1 MTVPETAG
9 GDALLSTHGLY
20 KAFGGNVAVHDVS
33 LDLYPDRI
41 TALIGPNGAGKTT
54 LFNIVTG
61 YERADAGDITFDGR
75 PVTGLA
81 PWQISRQGVVRT
93 FQTPVGFPT
102 MTVWESMQVAGA
114 SHAVLTGML
123 TTRGRHEVAELSRR
137 TDEIL
142 EDLGLHQLL
151 DTPVDE
157 LAAGDR
163 KLAELAR
170 QLMSRPRLLLL
181 DEPAAGV
188 NPGAISRLSEL
199 IRSVHRS
206 GIALM
211 IIDHNLSF
219 VLDVADYVHVMANG
233 RLIAEGTPDEIAA
246 SALVRQ
252 VYMGADT

>member
-1 MTVPETAG
+1 MTGPGTNGAG
-9 GDALLSTHGLY
+9 ALLSTRGLY

-61 YERADAGDITFDGR
+61 YERPDAGQITFDGR
-75 PVTGLA
+75 VVTGQA
-81 PWQISRQGVVRT
+81 PWQIARQGVVRT

-102 MTVWESMQVAGA
+102 MTVWESLQVAGA
-114 SHAVLTGML
+114 SHNVLTGIL
-123 TTRGRHEVAELSRR
+123 TNRGRHETDELSRR
-137 TDEIL
+137 ADEIL
-142 EDLGLHQLL
+142 ENLGLGQLI

-163 KLAELAR
+163 KLVELAR
-170 QLMSRPRLLLL
+170 QLMAQPRLLLL

-199 IRSVHRS
+199 IREVHRS

-219 VLDVADYVHVMANG
+219 VLDVADYVHTMANG
-233 RLIAEGTPDEIAA
+233 RIIAEGTPEETAA
-246 SALVRQ
+246 NPVVRQ
-252 VYMGADT
+252 VYMGVET

>member
-9 GDALLSTHGLY
+9 GGALLSTHGLY

-137 TDEIL
+137 ADEIL
-142 EDLGLHQLL
+142 ENLGLHQLL

-188 NPGAISRLSEL
+188 NPGAISRLSDL
-199 IRSVHRS
+199 IRDVHRS

-233 RLIAEGTPDEIAA
+233 RIIADGTPDEIAA
-246 SALVRQ
+246 SPLVRQ
-252 VYMGADT
+252 VYMGVDA

>member
-9 GDALLSTHGLY
+9 GGALLSTHGLY

-137 TDEIL
+137 ADEIL
-142 EDLGLHQLL
+142 ENLGLHQLL

-188 NPGAISRLSEL
+188 NPGAISRLSDL
-199 IRSVHRS
+199 IRDVHRS

-246 SALVRQ
+246 SPLVRQ

>member
-1 MTVPETAG
+1 MSSSQSNG
-9 GDALLSTHGLY
+9 NGALLSTQGLY

-54 LFNIVTG
+54 LFNIITG
-61 YERADAGDITFDGR
+61 YERPDAGSITFDGEA
-75 PVTGLA
+75 VTGMA
-81 PWQISRQGVVRT
+81 PWEISRRGVVRT

-102 MTVWESMQVAGA
+102 MTVWECLQVAGA
-114 SHAVLTGML
+114 SHNVLTGMM
-123 TTRGRHEVAELSRR
+123 TGRGRRETAELSERA
-137 TDEIL
+137 DGIL
-142 EDLGLHQLL
+142 EHLGLAQLI

-170 QLMSRPRLLLL
+170 QLMAQPRLLLL

-199 IRSVHRS
+199 IRDVHRS

-219 VLDVADYVHVMANG
+219 VLDVADYVHAMANG
-233 RLIAEGTPDEIAA
+233 RIIAEGTPDEIAA
-246 SALVRQ
+246 NPLVRQ
-252 VYMGADT
+252 VYMGVEA

>member
-1 MTVPETAG
+1 MTAPESTG
-9 GDALLSTHGLY
+9 SGALLSTHGLH

-54 LFNIVTG
+54 LFNIITG
-61 YERADAGDITFDGR
+61 YERADTGDITFDGH
-75 PVTGLA
+75 PVGGLA
-81 PWQISRQGVVRT
+81 PWQISRRGVVRT

-102 MTVWESMQVAGA
+102 MTVWESLQVAGA
-114 SHAVLTGML
+114 SHSVLSGML
-123 TTRGRHEVAELSRR
+123 TSRGRREVAELSLRA
-137 TDEIL
+137 DEIL

-151 DTPVDE
+151 DTRVDE

-163 KLAELAR
+163 KLVELAR

-233 RLIAEGTPDEIAA
+233 RLIASGTPDEIAA

-252 VYMGADT
+252 VYLGAET

>member
-1 MTVPETAG
+1 MTAPESSAG
-9 GDALLSTHGLY
+9 GALLSTHGLH

-33 LDLYPDRI
+33 LDLHPDRI

-61 YERADAGDITFDGR
+61 YERADAGGITFDGH
-75 PVTGLA
+75 PVGGLA
-81 PWQISRQGVVRT
+81 PWQISRRGVART

-102 MTVWESMQVAGA
+102 MTVWESLQVAGA
-114 SHAVLTGML
+114 SHAVLTSML
-123 TTRGRHEVAELSRR
+123 TSRGRRETDELSQRA
-137 TDEIL
+137 DEIL
-142 EDLGLHQLL
+142 ENLGLHQLL

-199 IRSVHRS
+199 IRDVHRS

-219 VLDVADYVHVMANG
+219 VLDVADYVYVMANG

-252 VYMGADT
+252 VYMGVDA

>member
-9 GDALLSTHGLY
+9 GALLSTHGLY

-137 TDEIL
+137 ADEIL
-142 EDLGLHQLL
+142 ENLGLHQLL

>member
-1 MTVPETAG
+1 MNAPEHNAG
-9 GDALLSTHGLY
+9 SALLSTHGLH

-54 LFNIVTG
+54 LFNIFTG
-61 YERADAGDITFDGR
+61 YERADAGNITFDSR

-81 PWQISRQGVVRT
+81 PWDMSRRGVVRT

-102 MTVWESMQVAGA
+102 MTVWESLQVAGA
-114 SHAVLTGML
+114 SHSVLSNML
-123 TTRGRHEVAELSRR
+123 TWRGRRETAELSERA
-137 TDEIL
+137 DGIL
-142 EDLGLHQLL
+142 QHLGLNELI

-170 QLMSRPRLLLL
+170 QLMAQPRLLLL

-199 IRSVHRS
+199 IRDVHRS

-219 VLDVADYVHVMANG
+219 VLDVADYVHTMANG
-233 RLIAEGTPDEIAA
+233 RIIAEGTPEEIAA
-246 SALVRQ
+246 NPLVRQ

>member
-1 MTVPETAG
+1 MTAADGTGSGAM
-9 GDALLSTHGLY
+9 LSTHGLH

-54 LFNIVTG
+54 LFNIITG
-61 YERADAGDITFDGR
+61 YERPDSGGITFDGHR
-75 PVTGLA
+75 VGGMA
-81 PWQISRQGVVRT
+81 PWQISRRGVART

-102 MTVWESMQVAGA
+102 MTLWESMQVAGA

-123 TTRGRHEVAELSRR
+123 TTRGRRETAELSRR
-137 TDEIL
+137 ADEIL
-142 EDLGLHQLL
+142 GNLGLAQLL

-188 NPGAISRLSEL
+188 NPGAISRLSDL
-199 IRSVHRS
+199 IRDVHRS

-233 RLIAEGTPDEIAA
+233 RIIAEGTPDEIAA
-246 SALVRQ
+246 SPLVRQ
-252 VYMGADT
+252 VYMGVDA

>member
-1 MTVPETAG
+1 MTAADGTGSGAM
-9 GDALLSTHGLY
+9 LSTHGLH

-54 LFNIVTG
+54 LFNIITG
-61 YERADAGDITFDGR
+61 YERPDSGDITFDGNR
-75 PVTGLA
+75 VGGMA
-81 PWQISRQGVVRT
+81 PWQISRRGVART

-102 MTVWESMQVAGA
+102 MTLWESMQVAGA

-123 TTRGRHEVAELSRR
+123 TTRGRRETAELSRR
-137 TDEIL
+137 ADEIL
-142 EDLGLHQLL
+142 GNLGLAQLL

-170 QLMSRPRLLLL
+170 QLMSQPRLLLL

-188 NPGAISRLSEL
+188 NPGAISRLSDL
-199 IRSVHRS
+199 IRDVHRS

-233 RLIAEGTPDEIAA
+233 RIIAEGTPDEIAA
-246 SALVRQ
+246 SPLVRQ
-252 VYMGADT
+252 VYMGVDA

>member
-1 MTVPETAG
+1 MTAAAA
-9 GDALLSTHGLY
+9 ALLSTRGLH
-20 KAFGGNVAVHDVS
+20 KAFGGNVAVDDVS

-75 PVTGLA
+75 TVTGQA

-123 TTRGRHEVAELSRR
+123 TGRSRREAAELSRR
-137 TDEIL
+137 ADEIL
-142 EDLGLHQLL
+142 EHLGLAELL

-163 KLAELAR
+163 KLAEMAR
-170 QLMSRPRLLLL
+170 QLMARPRLLLL

-199 IRSVHRS
+199 IRDVHRS

-233 RLIAEGTPDEIAA
+233 RIIAEGTPDEVAA
-246 SALVRQ
+246 STLVRQ

>member
-9 GDALLSTHGLY
+9 GGALLSTHGLY

-137 TDEIL
+137 ADEIL
-142 EDLGLHQLL
+142 ENLGLHQLL

>member
-1 MTVPETAG
+1 MTAPESAG
-9 GDALLSTHGLY
+9 SGALLSTHGLY

-54 LFNIVTG
+54 LFNIITG
-61 YERADAGDITFDGR
+61 YERADAGDITFDGH
-75 PVTGLA
+75 PVGGLA
-81 PWQISRQGVVRT
+81 PWQISRRGVVRT

-102 MTVWESMQVAGA
+102 MTVWESLQVAGA

-123 TTRGRHEVAELSRR
+123 TSRGRRETAELSQRA
-137 TDEIL
+137 DEIL
-142 EDLGLHQLL
+142 ENLGLHQLL

-163 KLAELAR
+163 KLVELAR
-170 QLMSRPRLLLL
+170 QLMTRPRLLLL

-219 VLDVADYVHVMANG
+219 VLGVADYVYVMANG
-233 RLIAEGTPDEIAA
+233 RRIAEGTPDEIAA

-252 VYMGADT
+252 VYLGADT

>member
-1 MTVPETAG
+1 MTAPESTG
-9 GDALLSTHGLY
+9 SGALLSTHGLY

-33 LDLYPDRI
+33 LDLHPDRI

-102 MTVWESMQVAGA
+102 MTVWESLQVAGA

-123 TTRGRHEVAELSRR
+123 TSRGRREVAELSRR
-137 TDEIL
+137 ADEIL
-142 EDLGLHQLL
+142 EDLGLHRLL
-151 DTPVDE
+151 DTRVDE

-163 KLAELAR
+163 KLVELAR
-170 QLMSRPRLLLL
+170 QLMRRPRLLLL

-233 RLIAEGTPDEIAA
+233 RLIAEGTPEEIAA

-252 VYMGADT
+252 VYLGAET

>member
-1 MTVPETAG
+1 MTAPDTDG
-9 GDALLSTHGLY
+9 NGALLSTHGLF

-61 YERADAGDITFDGR
+61 YERPDAGKITFDGN

-81 PWQISRQGVVRT
+81 PWDISRRGIVRT

-102 MTVWESMQVAGA
+102 MTLWESMQVAGA
-114 SHAVLTGML
+114 SHSVLTGML
-123 TTRGRHEVAELSRR
+123 TGRGKRETAELSRR
-137 TDEIL
+137 AEEIL
-142 EDLGLHQLL
+142 ENLGLHELI
-151 DTPVDE
+151 DTPMDE

-163 KLAELAR
+163 KLAEMAR
-170 QLMSRPRLLLL
+170 QLMSQPRLLLL

-188 NPGAISRLSEL
+188 NPGSISRLSEL
-199 IRSVHRS
+199 IRDVHRS
-206 GIALM
+206 DIALM

-233 RLIAEGTPDEIAA
+233 RIIAEGTPEDVAA
-246 SALVRQ
+246 NPLVRQ
-252 VYMGADT
+252 VYMGVDA

>member
-9 GDALLSTHGLY
+9 GGALLSTHGLY

-137 TDEIL
+137 ADEIL
-142 EDLGLHQLL
+142 ENLGLHQLL

-188 NPGAISRLSEL
+188 NPGAISRLSDL
-199 IRSVHRS
+199 IRDVHRS

-233 RLIAEGTPDEIAA
+233 RIIADGTPDEIAA
-246 SALVRQ
+246 SPLVRQ

>member
-9 GDALLSTHGLY
+9 GGALLSTHGLY

-137 TDEIL
+137 ADEIL

-188 NPGAISRLSEL
+188 NPGAISRLSDL
-199 IRSVHRS
+199 IRDVHRS

-233 RLIAEGTPDEIAA
+233 RIIADGTPDEIAA
-246 SALVRQ
+246 SPLVRQ
-252 VYMGADT
+252 VYMGVDT

>member
-1 MTVPETAG
+1 MTATDKTSSGAM
-9 GDALLSTHGLY
+9 LSTHGLY

-54 LFNIVTG
+54 LFNIITG
-61 YERADAGDITFDGR
+61 YERPDSGDITFDGNR
-75 PVTGLA
+75 VGGMA
-81 PWQISRQGVVRT
+81 PWQISRRGVART

-102 MTVWESMQVAGA
+102 MTLWESMQVAGA

-123 TTRGRHEVAELSRR
+123 TTRGRRETAKLSRR
-137 TDEIL
+137 ADEIL
-142 EDLGLHQLL
+142 DHLGLDKLL

-170 QLMSRPRLLLL
+170 QLMSQPRLLLL

-188 NPGAISRLSEL
+188 NPGAISRLSDL
-199 IRSVHRS
+199 IRDVHRS

-233 RLIAEGTPDEIAA
+233 RIIAEGTPEEIAA
-246 SALVRQ
+246 SPLVRQ
-252 VYMGADT
+252 VYMGVDA

>member
-1 MTVPETAG
+1 MTGSGSNGTG
-9 GDALLSTHGLY
+9 ALLSTRGLF

-61 YERADAGDITFDGR
+61 YERPDAGDITFDGR
-75 PVTGLA
+75 LVAGMA
-81 PWQISRQGVVRT
+81 PWEISRRGVVRT

-102 MTVWESMQVAGA
+102 MTVWESLQVAGA

-123 TTRGRHEVAELSRR
+123 TSRSGRETAELSQRA
-137 TDEIL
+137 DEIL
-142 EDLGLHQLL
+142 QNLGLQQVL

-163 KLAELAR
+163 KLSELAR
-170 QLMSRPRLLLL
+170 QLMARPRLLLL

-188 NPGAISRLSEL
+188 NPSGISRLSEV
-199 IRSVHRS
+199 IRNVHRS

-233 RLIAEGTPDEIAA
+233 RIIAAGTPEEVAA
-246 SALVRQ
+246 SPLVRQ
-252 VYMGADT
+252 VYLGVDT

>member
-1 MTVPETAG
+1 MTAADGTGSGAM
-9 GDALLSTHGLY
+9 LSTHGLH

-54 LFNIVTG
+54 LFNIITG
-61 YERADAGDITFDGR
+61 YERPDSGDITFDGNR
-75 PVTGLA
+75 VGGMA
-81 PWQISRQGVVRT
+81 PWQISRRGVART

-102 MTVWESMQVAGA
+102 MTLWESMQVAGA

-123 TTRGRHEVAELSRR
+123 TARGRRETAELSRR
-137 TDEIL
+137 ADEIL
-142 EDLGLHQLL
+142 GNLGISQLL

-188 NPGAISRLSEL
+188 NPGAISRLSDL
-199 IRSVHRS
+199 IRDVHRS

-233 RLIAEGTPDEIAA
+233 QIIAEGTPDEIAA
-246 SALVRQ
+246 SPLVRQ
-252 VYMGADT
+252 VYMGVDA

>member
-9 GDALLSTHGLY
+9 GGALLSTHGLY

-61 YERADAGDITFDGR
+61 YERADAGDITFDGH
-75 PVTGLA
+75 PVGGLA
-81 PWQISRQGVVRT
+81 PWQISRRGVVRT

-137 TDEIL
+137 ADEIL
-142 EDLGLHQLL
+142 ENLGLHQLL